1 MTNPIWQ
8 QFVSLLANE
17 RFDNVIDFLV
27 QSGFYDESKVSE
39 LLMMKGQWKKYWSEY
54 NTGLIDMPRWFSIQ
68 NQLGVNLNQWFE
80 NIPATYY
87 FKS

>member
-8 QFVSLLANE
+8 QFASLLANE

-54 NTGLIDMPRWFSIQ
+54 NTGLIDQPRWFSIQ

-87 FKS
+87 V